1 MTMIEISLPE
11 SIKSTSKIT
20 TDAKNLND
28 ILLEIRSMNPDAF
41 KLIAVEK
48 NESCKLKPF
57 ITLFINN
64 TMSVD
69 SNPILTD
76 GDHLTFEVAISGG

>member
-1 MTMIEISLPE
+1 MIEISLPE
-11 SIKSTSKIT
+11 SIRSTSKIT
-20 TDAKNLND
+20 TDYKNLDD
-28 ILLEIRSMNPDAF
+28 ILLEIRTLHPDTF

-48 NESCKLKPF
+48 NEGCKLKPF

>member
-1 MTMIEISLPE
+1 MIEISLPE
-11 SIKSTSKIT
+11 SIRSAGKII
-20 TDAKNLND
+20 TDAKNLD
-28 ILLEIRSMNPDAF
+28 AILLEIRSMHPEAF

>member
-1 MTMIEISLPE
+1 MIEISLPE
-11 SIKSTSKIT
+11 SLKITSKIKT
-20 TDAKNLND
+20 EAKSINEVLF
-28 ILLEIRSMNPDAF
+28 EIRRIHPEAF
-41 KLIAVEK
+41 KLIAIEK
-48 NESCKLKPF
+48 DESCKLKPF

-69 SNPILTD
+69 SNPALAD

>member
-1 MTMIEISLPE
+1 MIEISLPE
-11 SIKSTSKIT
+11 SIRSAGKII
-20 TDAKNLND
+20 TDAKSLD
-28 ILLEIRSMNPDAF
+28 AILLEIRSMHPEAF

>member
-1 MTMIEISLPE
+1 MIEISLPE
-11 SIKSTSKIT
+11 SLKITSKINT
-20 TDAKNLND
+20 EAKSINEVLF
-28 ILLEIRSMNPDAF
+28 EIRSIHPEAF
-41 KLIAVEK
+41 KLIAIEK
-48 NESCKLKPF
+48 DESCKLKPF

-69 SNPILTD
+69 SNPALAD

>member
-1 MTMIEISLPE
+1 MIDISLPE
-11 SIKSTSKIT
+11 SIKGIIKIT
-20 TDAKNLND
+20 TDSKNLND
-28 ILLEIRSMNPDAF
+28 ILLEISSVNPDAF
-41 KLIAVEK
+41 KLIAIEK

-64 TMSVD
+64 AMSVD
-69 SNPILTD
+69 SNPVLTD